1 MQFFEEDLRKDILD
15 IDIGRKVFLIMTP
28 KSQTIKS
35 KLSKSFKYSSLGY
48 ATPPVTKR
56 ME

>member
-1 MQFFEEDLRKDILD
+1 MQVLEEDLRKDILD